1 MSTRL
6 TSIVWLRARE
16 YEVTLDVEGTTRQCT
31 CRVSEQD
38 GVRFVE
44 PVPDYLATLTVS
56 PRLIAAAVLAVDAA
70 NEMFDFPGT

>member
-1 MSTRL
+1 MSARVS
-6 TSIVWLRARE
+6 SIAWVRARE
-16 YEVTLDVEGTTRQCT
+16 YEVAIDVEGATRRCI

-44 PVPDYLATLTVS
+44 AVPDFLATLAVS

-70 NEMFDFPGT
+70 NEAFEVAGS

>member
-1 MSTRL
+1 
-6 TSIVWLRARE
+6 
-16 YEVTLDVEGTTRQCT
+16 
-31 CRVSEQD
+31 VSEQD